1 MLFVVFIDWHVLGE
15 EALETMFVG
24 MECLYALV
32 GNTAGAT
39 GGGAGATLVD
49 LQVACLVQRLNLYA
63 QVATRGAS
71 NLAQIHETG
80 ALETVEGYH
89 DFQTQIVVKQRI
101 DNGKLKCTH
110 RS

>member
-49 LQVACLVQRLNLYA
+49 LQVACLVHRLNLYA
-63 QVATRGAS
+63 QVTPCGTS
-71 NLAQIHETG
+71 DFTQIHEVG
-80 ALETVEGYH
+80 ALQTVEGHH
-89 DFQTQIVVKQRI
+89 DF
-101 DNGKLKCTH
+101 
-110 RS
+110 